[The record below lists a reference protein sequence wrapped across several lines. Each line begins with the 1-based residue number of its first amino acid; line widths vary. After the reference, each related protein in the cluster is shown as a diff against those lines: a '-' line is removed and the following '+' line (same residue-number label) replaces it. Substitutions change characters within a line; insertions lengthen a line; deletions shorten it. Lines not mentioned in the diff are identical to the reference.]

1 MPCIPGWHQYQI
13 ISIIK
18 YQSRDICCTR
28 WLACVPWLHMCREF
42 FIIIT
47 YGCMSSLRI
56 LTSILK
62 SPHLVTHFFCLAHSA
77 VRILVSTSYKAPGS
91 LSAKKKKERK
101 KERKNSKQARRE
113 QVGLLYKLST
123 QTFQKFR
130 TPPSLLRSA
139 EQYSGPAP
147 RARWRLRFL
156 LWYGCLD
163 GGQLQRV
170 RLQCMSAGCVGNCS
184 HFMWNLYPA
193 LIL

>member
-1 MPCIPGWHQYQI
+1 MPRIPGWHQYQI

-91 LSAKKKKERK
+91 LSAKKKKTERK
-101 KERKNSKQARRE
+101 KEKTASKQEENKWVCYISWALKHFRSSGRLPHCSALLNSTVGRR
-113 QVGLLYKLST
+113 
-123 QTFQKFR
+123 R
-130 TPPSLLRSA
+130 
-139 EQYSGPAP
+139 GPAGGSGFYCGMGVWMGVSC
-147 RARWRLRFL
+147 RESGYSVWV
-156 LWYGCLD
+156 LD
-163 GGQLQRV
+163 VLETAATS
-170 RLQCMSAGCVGNCS
+170 CEI
-184 HFMWNLYPA
+184 YIPP
-193 LIL
+193 